1 MRRYAVYL
9 FDLDGTLYRGK
20 EPIPGAPE
28 TVQRL
33 RSEGAHIRFLTN
45 NSSKSP
51 EYIAFKLFS
60 VGISA
65 DPAEVVTSAQ
75 AAARLCVD
83 RGIRR
88 AFVVGE
94 TGVEEALAHAGI
106 DQAEE
111 DAQAV
116 IAGICRG
123 LTYAWLEKAQQ
134 ILLRGL
140 PLIASNRDATYP
152 LEQGRLVPGA
162 GATIAA
168 LESCGQT
175 TAIVAGKPETIMVQL
190 ALEGLEVPLSD
201 VVLVG
206 DRIDTD
212 VVCAQN
218 AGIDGVLVL
227 TGVTETSTPGTV
239 TVPSVA
245 ALA

>member
-9 FDLDGTLYRGK
+9 FDLDGTLFRGK

-28 TVQRL
+28 TVKQL
-33 RSEGAHIRFLTN
+33 RSEGAQVRFLTN

-51 EYIAFKLFS
+51 EYIAFKLLS

-75 AAARLCVD
+75 AAARLCAD
-83 RGIRR
+83 KGIRR

-94 TGVEEALAHAGI
+94 VGVEEALAQRGI

-111 DAQAV
+111 GAEAV
-116 IAGICRG
+116 VAGICRG
-123 LTYAWLEKAQQ
+123 LTYAWLERAQQ

-175 TAIVAGKPETIMVQL
+175 KAIVAGKPETIMVDL
-190 ALEGLEVPLSD
+190 ALEGLSVAMRD

-206 DRIDTD
+206 DRVDTD
-212 VVCAQN
+212 VACAQN

-227 TGVTETSTPGTV
+227 TGVTEAAPHGTLAIQ
-239 TVPSVA
+239 SVA
-245 ALA
+245 ELA